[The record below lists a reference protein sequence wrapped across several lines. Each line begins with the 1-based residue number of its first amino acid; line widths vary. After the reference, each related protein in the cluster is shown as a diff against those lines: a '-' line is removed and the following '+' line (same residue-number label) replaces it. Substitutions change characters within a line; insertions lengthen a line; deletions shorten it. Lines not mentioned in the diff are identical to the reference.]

1 MQRFLIFTVVAA
13 TSLAAWWHTNPAQFA
28 HASATAMHAGAAVV
42 RAGADMLKTAQP
54 AKAFRAV
61 EVKRGRSGD
70 FTITARINGAPAPMV
85 LDTGATAVMLTHET
99 AKAAGLPL
107 EVLKYSVEVET
118 ASGEMRAAPV
128 TLDRLAVGKLVEYSV
143 PALVA
148 PQGQLKSN
156 LLGMSFLNRL
166 ESWEV
171 RAESLKMRGYP

>member
-1 MQRFLIFTVVAA
+1 MQRFIVFMVVAA
-13 TSLAAWWHTNPAQFA
+13 TALAAWWHTNPVQFSQ
-28 HASATAMHAGAAVV
+28 ASAAVM
-42 RAGADMLKTAQP
+42 RAGVDVIKAVEP
-54 AKAFRAV
+54 AKALRAV
-61 EVKRGRSGD
+61 EVKRGRAGD
-70 FTITARINGAPAPMV
+70 FSVPARVNGARASMV

-107 EVLKYSVEVET
+107 EVLKYTVEVET
-118 ASGEMRAAPV
+118 ASGDMRAAPV
-128 TLDRLAVGKLVEYSV
+128 TLDRLAVGGLVEYSV

-171 RAESLKMRGYP
+171 RAESLRMRGYP

>member
-1 MQRFLIFTVVAA
+1 VSRILTLIFIAA
-13 TSLAAWWHTNPAQFA
+13 TALAAWWHTNPVQFSY
-28 HASATAMHAGAAVV
+28 ASAVV
-42 RAGADMLKTAQP
+42 MRAGFDMLKAVEP
-54 AKAFRAV
+54 AKALRAV
-61 EVKRGRSGD
+61 EVRRGRAGD
-70 FTITARINGAPAPMV
+70 FSVATRVNGVPASMV

-107 EVLKYSVEVET
+107 EVLKYTVEVET

-128 TLDRLAVGKLVEYSV
+128 TLDRLGVGGLIEYSV

>member
-1 MQRFLIFTVVAA
+1 VQRFLIFTVVAA
-13 TSLAAWWHTNPAQFA
+13 TALVAWWHTNPVQFSR
-28 HASATAMHAGAAVV
+28 ASATAMQAGAVVV
-42 RAGADMLKTAQP
+42 RAGADVLKAVEP
-54 AKAFRAV
+54 AKALRAV

-70 FTITARINGAPAPMV
+70 FTITARINGAPVPMV

-118 ASGEMRAAPV
+118 ASGEMRAAAV
-128 TLDRLAVGKLVEYSV
+128 TLDRLAVGGLVEYSV

>member
-1 MQRFLIFTVVAA
+1 VQRFIIFTVVAA
-13 TSLAAWWHTNPAQFA
+13 TALAAWWHTNPAQFSQ
-28 HASATAMHAGAAVV
+28 ASAAVA
-42 RAGADMLKTAQP
+42 RAGVDMI
-54 AKAFRAV
+54 KAVEPTKALRAV
-61 EVKRGRSGD
+61 EVKRGRAGD
-70 FTITARINGAPAPMV
+70 FSVPARINGARISMV

-107 EVLKYSVEVET
+107 EVLKYTVEVET
-118 ASGEMRAAPV
+118 ASGDMRAAPV
-128 TLDRLAVGKLVEYSV
+128 TLDRLAVGGLVEYSV